1 MTNYSL
7 ETRKAEIE
15 KITKEIV
22 ATLENNT
29 IISVTDGI
37 AILDSVKALM
47 PIYKKLEE
55 KAEAGANIRLESEP
69 IKCGCCSEP
78 KDGNENEEYPDDY
91 PEDDFEDNI
100 KEIVKD
106 VLEALLSKI

>member
-55 KAEAGANIRLESEP
+55 KAEAGDTIRLESEP

-78 KDGNENEEYPDDY
+78 NDGNEAEDY